1 MAVSKPTSTQGSR
14 NPKALGRL
22 TYLWVFP
29 TRELSRCIRSLREHM
44 RLSKQPTAILMLSA
58 KYAKEELLLLW
69 LWEGLKWRRIM
80 MRNKTVNLLQIQ
92 AIPVEYLGHELVQNH
107 LHILQMVYR

>member
-1 MAVSKPTSTQGSR
+1 
-14 NPKALGRL
+14 
-22 TYLWVFP
+22 
-29 TRELSRCIRSLREHM
+29 
-44 RLSKQPTAILMLSA
+44 
-58 KYAKEELLLLW
+58 
-69 LWEGLKWRRIM
+69 M